1 MSSSPERF
9 LKVDENGV
17 VEMKPIKGTVKRCL
31 ECVCDDRPGVECD
44 MDEECARRIV
54 EEDERRMQTLWSDVK
69 ERAENLMV
77 SFQLQSSSSPLKY

>member
-1 MSSSPERF
+1 
-9 LKVDENGV
+9 
-17 VEMKPIKGTVKRCL
+17 
-31 ECVCDDRPGVECD
+31 

-77 SFQLQSSSSPLKY
+77 SFQPQVIIAVQVLIFCFVICAI